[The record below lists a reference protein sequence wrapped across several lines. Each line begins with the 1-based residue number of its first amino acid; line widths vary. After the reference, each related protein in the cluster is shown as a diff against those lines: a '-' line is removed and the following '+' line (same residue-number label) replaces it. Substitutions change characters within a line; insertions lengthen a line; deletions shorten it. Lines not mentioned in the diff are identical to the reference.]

1 MPDVPVVLVI
11 EDEKPIVRF
20 LAASLRG
27 QDYRVEVAETGAQA
41 LAMLAEHLP
50 DLIILDLGLPDMD
63 GVEII
68 DYVRQWSQLPIVV
81 LSARDREKDKID
93 ALDRGADDYLAKPFG
108 VGELAARLRVAL
120 RRRALAEAAPEGGR
134 GVFQSGDLCVDMQA
148 RRVFVAGEEI
158 HLTPIEYRLLVAL
171 VTFAGKILTHR
182 FLLREVWGPGYSEE
196 VHQLRVHMANL
207 RQKVEVEPARPRH
220 VLTEQGVGY
229 RLAVDE

>member
-1 MPDVPVVLVI
+1 MPDTPLILIV

-20 LAASLRG
+20 LTASLGG
-27 QDYRVEVAETGAQA
+27 QNYRLATAGSGAQA
-41 LAMLAEHLP
+41 LAMIDSHLP

-68 DYVRQWSQLPIVV
+68 DHVRQWSQLPIIV
-81 LSARDREKDKID
+81 LTARDREKDKID
-93 ALDRGADDYLAKPFG
+93 ALDRGADDYLAKPFA

-120 RRRALAEAAPEGGR
+120 RHRARAVAGEDPSA
-134 GVFQSGDLCVDMQA
+134 GVFESGDLRVDLQE
-148 RRVFVAGEEI
+148 RRVFVGTEEA
-158 HLTPIEYRLLVAL
+158 HLTPIEYRLL
-171 VTFAGKILTHR
+171 TTMITHAGKMLTHR

-207 RQKVEVEPARPRH
+207 RQKIEREPARPRH

-229 RLAVDE
+229 RFATNE